1 MDSLL
6 SVLNDRSGASGGRG
20 RVKDREAT
28 AKRRWGSRFSWAAT
42 DAEGEALR
50 LIRRRKWWGPAVLEA
65 VSGVRHN
72 GKSVRD
78 VSSRRETPAR
88 RSGVRTD
95 WSAWAASEPEL
106 DASGKKKGTERG
118 ARSRMASGM
127 TTAVAVVLVDAADRA
142 EAGSETSG
150 HDLGIVDI
158 AKLGGDRD
166 CL

>member
-1 MDSLL
+1 MG
-6 SVLNDRSGASGGRG
+6 VTIFFGGQ
-20 RVKDREAT
+20 
-28 AKRRWGSRFSWAAT
+28 
-42 DAEGEALR
+42 DAEGEAPR

-65 VSGVRHN
+65 VSGVRQN

-95 WSAWAASEPEL
+95 GSARHASEPGL
-106 DASGKKKGTERG
+106 DASGKRKGTERE

-142 EAGSETSG
+142 EAWSETGG